1 MVLTPSCRVPT
12 TNPGATLSEIAEQIE
27 IGHANSQRYFPKR
40 HDLLREIALDAL
52 REIDKALASFVQT
65 GMRPEVSLRM
75 MYERLAPVRDRYF
88 YLVSYP
94 DMMGFTEVAKA
105 YEHQFDRPYGY
116 IRDLKSQGVFAQ
128 DIPAAWNVQ
137 TVDSLI

>member
-12 TNPGATLSEIAEQIE
+12 TNPGATLSEIA
-27 IGHANSQRYFPKR
+27 P
-40 HDLLREIALDAL
+40 DAL
-52 REIDKALASFVQT
+52 HEIDKALNSILQT
-65 GMRPEVSLRM
+65 DMRPEECLRM
-75 MYERLAPVRDRYF
+75 MYERLAPVRDRYS

-94 DMMGFTEVAKA
+94 DMIGFTEVAKA
-105 YEHQFDRPYGY
+105 YEHQSDRLYGN

-137 TVDSLI
+137 TVDLLI